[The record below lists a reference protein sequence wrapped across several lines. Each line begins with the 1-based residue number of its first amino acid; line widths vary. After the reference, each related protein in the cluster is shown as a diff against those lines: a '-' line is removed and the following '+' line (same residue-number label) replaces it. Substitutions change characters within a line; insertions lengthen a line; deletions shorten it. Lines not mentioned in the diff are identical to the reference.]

1 MPCKTPPPRKLTR
14 FKTASWDMAA
24 ADDLEGSAPI
34 TPWAERTVSG
44 TILIDPAD
52 QEPQPEPTPVEQLA
66 AVPEPAS
73 EPVPAGNAPPAIP
86 LVSLFAVEG
95 ELTLTE
101 ALGQYLTKGEIDWS
115 GWDEDTL
122 TQLGSEVTKGEAVL
136 GIDDTGSVKR
146 VVSVAK
152 PVLYDGESLLV
163 EAFQSFPGGKCK
175 VKCTGMSEK
184 FNPLEESCQ
193 AACVRA
199 VSEEL
204 KSAVTHTDF
213 LPDPLLAKVA
223 APSRKYGGLPSEYH
237 LYYCMLAQDACEALQ
252 ANQVPRGQ
260 MTSVDELDSS
270 TNPKTLWWVWSTD
283 GSTGAME
290 DELCL
295 MASTTPFQ
303 DSVDFRSKLKLGT
316 PGEQIKEEMD
326 IAKAISERA

>member
-152 PVLYDGESLLV
+152 PVRGFYALCGSYRHHDGY
-163 EAFQSFPGGKCK
+163 
-175 VKCTGMSEK
+175 
-184 FNPLEESCQ
+184 
-193 AACVRA
+193 AA
-199 VSEEL
+199 
-204 KSAVTHTDF
+204 
-213 LPDPLLAKVA
+213 
-223 APSRKYGGLPSEYH
+223 
-237 LYYCMLAQDACEALQ
+237 AQP
-252 ANQVPRGQ
+252 ANR
-260 MTSVDELDSS
+260 
-270 TNPKTLWWVWSTD
+270 WSTQPTD
-283 GSTGAME
+283 HLTVLLRRCRTVVCRFYMTARACWCAPTCSLQFVLHE
-290 DELCL
+290 D
-295 MASTTPFQ
+295 
-303 DSVDFRSKLKLGT
+303 
-316 PGEQIKEEMD
+316 
-326 IAKAISERA
+326 